1 MIRRREK
8 FYLTEKIS
16 AIYETEKGQLVGLL
30 LGNFSLYR
38 QKKTEGEKIYCFLL
52 DDGRFLAVDPR
63 SKLYK
68 DPAD

>member
-1 MIRRREK
+1 M
-8 FYLTEKIS
+8 
-16 AIYETEKGQLVGLL
+16 VGLL